1 MILDGAPEPN
11 SVKYT
16 SWRIRMQGE
25 SSGLIY
31 KSEQSDGPV
40 GREAEG
46 GGEVPRVSCEMILHY

>member
-1 MILDGAPEPN
+1 
-11 SVKYT
+11 
-16 SWRIRMQGE
+16 MQGE